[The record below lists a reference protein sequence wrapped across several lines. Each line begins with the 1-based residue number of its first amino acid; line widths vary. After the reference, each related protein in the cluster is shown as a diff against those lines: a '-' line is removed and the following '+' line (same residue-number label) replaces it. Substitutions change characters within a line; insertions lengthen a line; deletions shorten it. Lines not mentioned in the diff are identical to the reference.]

1 MALASEAAH
10 HLTIAGRAILRGV
23 ERNEAII
30 TVTSQARLVWW
41 LYRLSPD
48 LLITVFRK
56 LARDIHALRAEQG

>member
-1 MALASEAAH
+1 M
-10 HLTIAGRAILRGV
+10 RGV